1 MERSSCI
8 LPSNAPALHD
18 SIIDDIGVPRPIL
31 QERCNNRQQDFL
43 DGDHRKHGLYQPA
56 ENFYN
61 SAAQGYLAS
70 SQSSHTGYAAS
81 TWLADEDERV
91 RQEAARLWRMLSR
104 SDAYRKYR
112 ARQPKDCREQDQK
125 WPEHMELAFFSAL
138 VKYPPMGRRKQM
150 HEGKPRGRN
159 ELIAYAIEKWTGEAR
174 SRKQVS
180 SHIQVLKPLFKEY
193 PKIMRYMSKEDL
205 DHRRHHRHN
214 SNDMLR
220 RRFGAS
226 ASMRP
231 LDFNSIDQGAIYG
244 PQQHAALPPPRQMLS
259 SSPAL
264 VPACFEMNARD
275 TTSDPPRSLHCFTRF
290 HKRAEQQ
297 PLYISDL
304 QDESSGIP
312 KHLRDMLGDKD
323 ALINCDVI
331 LAESSIELMAMHAP
345 GDSTELGIQIEFNS
359 TYEYALYD
367 HFESHTR
374 FYTGDELAT
383 EPKSV
388 LGYDHH
394 YKRLHAV
401 AGTFGSGFW
410 AGKLGELSL
419 IMRKAYKK
427 KGDLVPA
434 RGAVQAD
441 DERLQQAREHANQTL
456 EALSAVQEI
465 FAVPRGSIAAASG
478 YGTESPN
485 PERVLI
491 VGWTFRHADAGEVGA
506 TTWRRVVLPHQQSS
520 KDDSSLK
527 QESQTSFLD
536 TGAGALKQEA
546 NNPYGG
552 LTLETMPG
560 SGLITPNTS
569 THPSFDASAHNG
581 GFDLD
586 PLSAGIGGPFSAGSI
601 AAMPLS
607 AGSSSAPSLYQQ
619 PQQHHHSQHHHNP
632 HHAHH
637 HQPTPTMS
645 AATSDLV
652 STLTIPHAVDHNA
665 LDFTG
670 GQINVWM
677 EPSVSM
683 QGYYDITAAPPSHHA
698 SPLEQQHPSS
708 AHHHHSQQHHPH
720 HQHHH
725 MAQHQAPPPPPPH
738 TPVGYGPGGGD
749 AYNPRGGPSSW
760 GGYGALLED
769 GWPPPPQGGSTGG
782 GGSNSGAGA
791 GAGNGSGGGAG
802 ASGGYGDGAGKDG
815 VVIEGGQGKHGHYL
829 DEPGQGG
836 GGGGGGHGGG
846 YHQGG
851 RRDSGMLG
859 L

>member
-1 MERSSCI
+1 MALTCSCI
-8 LPSNAPALHD
+8 A
-18 SIIDDIGVPRPIL
+18 
-31 QERCNNRQQDFL
+31 
-43 DGDHRKHGLYQPA
+43 
-56 ENFYN
+56 
-61 SAAQGYLAS
+61 
-70 SQSSHTGYAAS
+70 
-81 TWLADEDERV
+81 
-91 RQEAARLWRMLSR
+91 
-104 SDAYRKYR
+104 
-112 ARQPKDCREQDQK
+112 
-125 WPEHMELAFFSAL
+125 AL

-193 PKIMRYMSKEDL
+193 PKSEYTCPVQPRLPSAALLTQLVMRYMSKEDL
-205 DHRRHHRHN
+205 DHRRHHRNH

-226 ASMRP
+226 TSMRP
-231 LDFNSIDQGAIYG
+231 LDFNSIDQGSIYA
-244 PQQHAALPPPRQMLS
+244 PQQHTTLPPPRQMLS

-290 HKRAEQQ
+290 HKRAEQA

-304 QDESSGIP
+304 QDQTLSIP
-312 KHLRDMLGDKD
+312 KHLRDMLDDKES
-323 ALINCDVI
+323 LINCDVI

-359 TYEYALYD
+359 SYEYAHYD

-374 FYTGDELAT
+374 FYTGDDLAT

-388 LGYDHH
+388 LGYDSH

-410 AGKLGELSL
+410 ASKLGELSL

-456 EALSAVQEI
+456 KALSAVQEI
-465 FAVPRGSIAAASG
+465 FAVPRGSIAASTG
-478 YGTESPN
+478 YGAELPTT
-485 PERVLI
+485 ERVLV

-506 TTWRRVVLPHQQSS
+506 TTWRRIVLPHQQSS
-520 KDDSSLK
+520 KEESSLKDESQASFMSSSNALK
-527 QESQTSFLD
+527 QES
-536 TGAGALKQEA
+536 
-546 NNPYGG
+546 NPYGG

-560 SGLITPNTS
+560 SGLITPSTS

-586 PLSAGIGGPFSAGSI
+586 PLSSISGPFSTGSV
-601 AAMPLS
+601 ALPLS
-607 AGSSSAPSLYQQ
+607 AASSTAPSSL
-619 PQQHHHSQHHHNP
+619 HHSQHQHGHHHNLHNP
-632 HHAHH
+632 ISS
-637 HQPTPTMS
+637 TT
-645 AATSDLV
+645 TTDLV
-652 STLTIPHAVDHNA
+652 GSLSQQAAPPPAHVDHNA
-665 LDFTG
+665 LDFGG

-683 QGYYDITAAPPSHHA
+683 QGYYDISASQP
-698 SPLEQQHPSS
+698 SPLDT
-708 AHHHHSQQHHPH
+708 HHHH

-725 MAQHQAPPPPPPH
+725 NHHALSIAGNHSHPPPQPPHTPVSYGDAGLQAYNPRGSWGGFGGLLEEGWAPPPPPP
-738 TPVGYGPGGGD
+738 PPN
-749 AYNPRGGPSSW
+749 ASS
-760 GGYGALLED
+760 
-769 GWPPPPQGGSTGG
+769 GG
-782 GGSNSGAGA
+782 GG
-791 GAGNGSGGGAG
+791 
-802 ASGGYGDGAGKDG
+802 GGYGDGGYSAGGGKDEDG
-815 VVIEGGQGKHGHYL
+815 MRGKHGHYL
-829 DEPGQGG
+829 DDGGAGGGQGG
-836 GGGGGGHGGG
+836 AGG
-846 YHQGG
+846 YHGG